1 MINYIILI
9 ICILCLV
16 ISIVSMIIIIKNKN
30 SLNKTND
37 INSMNQN
44 NNNNNIISEI
54 GKINGKIEGISENIK
69 KDNEIVIATK
79 FREITESNSKFSEK
93 LTQDINTLK
102 DGLDQKIDNKF
113 INLTQLLKDNIDDIN
128 SKLKTNLG
136 DGFAANTESLKEVTT
151 ALVKITESQKNL
163 DNLNKEVSDLNNI
176 LNNTQ
181 ARGKYGEAILGD
193 ILYQVF
199 GDTHDLY
206 EEQYTFEN
214 GKIADAIVKMPS
226 PINIVAIDSKFSF
239 LDYEKL
245 FDDVNQTSDEEIKK
259 NFKARLKE
267 QISKISKDYIIK
279 NVTCEY
285 AIMFI
290 PSDGIYQYIQK
301 DNDLYQN
308 VILYAR
314 KNKVILTSPSTLQ
327 AVLLNLNVLRI
338 NITTRKNISDIL
350 KQLALFQKESEKL
363 LAAWNKYSDEVT
375 TILKKKS
382 EFEKSLKTI
391 NDRANRINNC
401 YGENPLLENNE
412 ENLENK

>member
-16 ISIVSMIIIIKNKN
+16 ILIVSMIIIIKNKN
-30 SLNKTND
+30 SLNKSND
-37 INSMNQN
+37 INSINQN
-44 NNNNNIISEI
+44 NNMNNVISEI
-54 GKINGKIEGISENIK
+54 GKINGKIESISENIK

-102 DGLDQKIDNKF
+102 DGLDHKIDNKF

-136 DGFAANTESLKEVTT
+136 DGFAANSESLKEVTT
-151 ALVKITESQKNL
+151 ALIKITESQKNL

-206 EEQYTFEN
+206 QEQYAFKN
-214 GKIADAIVKMPS
+214 GKIADAIVRMPS

-245 FDDVNQTSDEEIKK
+245 FDDVNQTSDEEVKK
-259 NFKARLKE
+259 NFKTRLKE

-290 PSDGIYQYIQK
+290 PNDGIYQYIQK

-308 VILYAR
+308 VVLYAQ

-338 NITTRKNISDIL
+338 NITTRKNISEIL
-350 KQLALFQKESEKL
+350 KQLEQFRKESEKFI
-363 LAAWNKYSDEVT
+363 AAWTKYSDEVT
-375 TILKKKS
+375 TVLNKKS
-382 EFEKSLKTI
+382 EFEKSLDAI
-391 NDRANRINNC
+391 NKRATRINNR
-401 YGENPLLENNE
+401 YGENTLLENNE
-412 ENLENK
+412 ENLEK